1 MNARRHWMI
10 LLALAVST
18 AAFAG
23 CGKSA
28 AKSMDET
35 LSLPFRGVRA
45 GVRGIGKGAG
55 AIGEAGGG
63 IFGRLLTDRNHT
75 ALVREHKDTFSH
87 LTGVEK
93 QIERRQIGL
102 NRLERRLLRD
112 AHDRLAAIGR
122 QLEAKRI
129 PAGVGKRMYTQLD
142 GVRQSLNLF
151 RQRHNT
157 PRYTGFIA
165 VR

>member
-1 MNARRHWMI
+1 MYTRRQWVVF
-10 LLALAVST
+10 LALAVSA

-23 CGKSA
+23 CGKSGV
-28 AKSMDET
+28 KGLDET
-35 LSLPFRGVRA
+35 LSLPFRGVKA

-55 AIGEAGGG
+55 AIGEAGGD
-63 IFGRLLTDRNHT
+63 IF
-75 ALVREHKDTFSH
+75 S
-87 LTGVEK
+87 
-93 QIERRQIGL
+93 
-102 NRLERRLLRD
+102 
-112 AHDRLAAIGR
+112 R
-122 QLEAKRI
+122 QLETKRI
-129 PAGVGKRMYTQLD
+129 PSGVGTRMYSGLE

>member
-1 MNARRHWMI
+1 MYTRRQWVVF
-10 LLALAVST
+10 LALAISA

-23 CGKSA
+23 CGKSGV
-28 AKSMDET
+28 KGLDET
-35 LSLPFRGVRA
+35 LSLPFRGVKA
-45 GVRGIGKGAG
+45 GVRGIGKGA
-55 AIGEAGGG
+55 IGEAGGD
-63 IFGRLLTDRNHT
+63 IFSRLLTDRNHT
-75 ALVREHKDTFSH
+75 ALVREHKDTLSH
-87 LTGVEK
+87 LAAVEK
-93 QIERRQIGL
+93 QIELRDVSL
-102 NRLERRLLRD
+102 NRSERRLLRD

-122 QLEAKRI
+122 QLETKRI
-129 PAGVGKRMYTQLD
+129 PSGVGKRMYSGLE